1 MVVKGLDFSIVFF
14 TRAGLIKS
22 HPNLIKTLHVHEE
35 NVEVDK
41 EEELQIIR
49 QMIFS
54 SFKKIR

>member
-1 MVVKGLDFSIVFF
+1 MWRNGYVIYS
-14 TRAGLIKS
+14 
-22 HPNLIKTLHVHEE
+22 LHVHEE

>member
-1 MVVKGLDFSIVFF
+1 MGLLILAVAISCEKCCKKF
-14 TRAGLIKS
+14 TFL
-22 HPNLIKTLHVHEE
+22 LVWVLHVHEE

>member
-1 MVVKGLDFSIVFF
+1 MYGKLF
-14 TRAGLIKS
+14 
-22 HPNLIKTLHVHEE
+22 PLHVHEE

-49 QMIFS
+49 QMICS

>member
-1 MVVKGLDFSIVFF
+1 MLTMMFKYEKD
-14 TRAGLIKS
+14 
-22 HPNLIKTLHVHEE
+22 LHVHEE